1 MKTLLNTILDR
12 LTDNSTWRGII
23 LLVTAAGVRMEP
35 ELQGQIIASGLALV
49 GLINVIRNGKVK
61 K

>member
-23 LLVTAAGVRMEP
+23 LLVTAAGLRLEP
-35 ELQGQIIASGLALV
+35 ELQNQIIASGLALV
-49 GLINVIRNGKVK
+49 GLINVIRNGKK
-61 K
+61 